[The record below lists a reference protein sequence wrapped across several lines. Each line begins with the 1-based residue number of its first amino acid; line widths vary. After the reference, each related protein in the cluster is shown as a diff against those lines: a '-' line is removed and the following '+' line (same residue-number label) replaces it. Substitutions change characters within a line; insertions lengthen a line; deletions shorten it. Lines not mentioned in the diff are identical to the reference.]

1 MRRVIFIFG
10 LLAWLLAF
18 AANRAGAQSGTYSES
33 PPGPGVTVSSGSSG
47 SPGSAGVQQVDGV
60 AARIE
65 DDIITE
71 SEVRELAA
79 FQLLVDGKSKPRTEL
94 IRELSDQWLIRSE
107 ASATKYGQPP
117 AADVDR
123 AYAEFVKQFPSPEDF
138 QKRCTSAGLTE
149 AAVRRMVA
157 QQLYLSRFID
167 YRFRPEAQVSDEQ
180 VETYYRDEFSPQL
193 KARNEPVPSLD
204 DVDDT
209 IREVL
214 IQRAISERAAKW
226 LNESRD
232 RLKIDIVAPGSS
244 S

>member
-1 MRRVIFIFG
+1 MRRAIFIFA
-10 LLAWLLAF
+10 LVAWLPGF
-18 AANRAGAQSGTYSES
+18 TANRAGAQSSTNPELPTES
-33 PPGPGVTVSSGSSG
+33 GLAGSRGSSG
-47 SPGSAGVQQVDGV
+47 AQQVDGV
-60 AARIE
+60 AVRIE

-71 SEVRELAA
+71 SEVWELDA
-79 FQLLVDGKSKPRTEL
+79 FQVLVDGKSKPRVEL
-94 IRELSDQWLIRSE
+94 IRELSDQWLIRTE
-107 ASATKYGQPP
+107 ATATKYGQPP
-117 AADVDR
+117 AEDVDR

-138 QKRCTSAGLTE
+138 QKRCASAGLTE

-193 KARNEPVPSLD
+193 KARNEPVPPLD

-214 IQRAISERAAKW
+214 IQRAISDRAAKW
-226 LNESRD
+226 LSESRD
-232 RLKIDIVAPGSS
+232 RLKIDIVAQRSGS
-244 S
+244 